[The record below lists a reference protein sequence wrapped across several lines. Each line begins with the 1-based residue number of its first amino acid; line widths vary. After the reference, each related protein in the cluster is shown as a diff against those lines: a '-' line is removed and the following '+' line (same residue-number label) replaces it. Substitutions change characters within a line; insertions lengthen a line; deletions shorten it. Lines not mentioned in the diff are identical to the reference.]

1 MSFETSFEKMI
12 LREGGYVLHKIK
24 HDRGGSTYAGIARN
38 FWPTWEGWKHLD
50 KGEKPPKSLVK
61 AFYKTH
67 FWDKIKGD
75 ALHEEVA
82 ETIFDFAV
90 NAGVKTASKLAQ
102 NTVGAT
108 VDGFIGR
115 QSIAL

>member
-1 MSFETSFEKMI
+1 
-12 LREGGYVLHKIK
+12 
-24 HDRGGSTYAGIARN
+24 
-38 FWPTWEGWKHLD
+38 
-50 KGEKPPKSLVK
+50 
-61 AFYKTH
+61 
-67 FWDKIKGD
+67 
-75 ALHEEVA
+75 VA

-115 QSIAL
+115 QSIALLNKADPEKFKLYYALSKIRRYSEIVRRNPSQVKFLRGWINRTIEAVS